1 MTDAVQDDDLYL
13 RFLGSLIEELGAKMY
28 PSVTASVAE
37 LISNAWDADAK
48 NV

>member
-1 MTDAVQDDDLYL
+1 MQSHEEDGLYL

-37 LISNAWDADAK
+37 LVSNA
-48 NV
+48 